1 MMGCSRRSAWSSTN
15 TRLRWHAARSS
26 GEPFRR
32 AFENSMYQ
40 SQNSFQKNENSSR
53 VISPNSKFPYAS
65 STRATSPARRENIQ
79 RSAGVT
85 GSGAPGT

>member
-1 MMGCSRRSAWSSTN
+1 
-15 TRLRWHAARSS
+15 
-26 GEPFRR
+26 
-32 AFENSMYQ
+32 MYQ